1 MTERVKELIAEQ
13 LGLQPDD
20 IRPECSFVDDLG
32 ADSLDLVELLMAFSD
47 EFDIEINDEEAENKR
62 RIELKQTLSGMSR
75 ETDDTTGIDGSVI
88 SGFVSAQA
96 DLLKHKL
103 TCITCCLI
111 AFISWL

>member
-47 EFDIEINDEEAENKR
+47 EFDIEIDDEEAEN
-62 RIELKQTLSGMSR
+62 IVT
-75 ETDDTTGIDGSVI
+75 V
-88 SGFVSAQA
+88 A
-96 DLLKHKL
+96 DVLEALN
-103 TCITCCLI
+103 
-111 AFISWL
+111 AND

>member
-47 EFDIEINDEEAENKR
+47 EFGIEIDDEEAEN
-62 RIELKQTLSGMSR
+62 IVTVSDVLEALR
-75 ETDDTTGIDGSVI
+75 E
-88 SGFVSAQA
+88 
-96 DLLKHKL
+96 HE
-103 TCITCCLI
+103 
-111 AFISWL
+111 